1 MKMTDNFFLQVHV
14 SKISYFSFF
23 DINCLSADFFNLKKN
38 FKMIL
43 KLLL

>member
-23 DINCLSADFFNLKKN
+23 DINCLSADLFELKKE
-38 FKMIL
+38 F
-43 KLLL
+43 